1 MISFWCFYK
10 SSNKVTSTIQYT
22 YWHILSLKRCMFLIP
37 FLIQII
43 NPQLSVPLSDV
54 ELDLR
59 AWAWEWVVLILLQ
72 VKSTMSFCSLGT
84 EMHRNFYLSQI
95 LMFLETPQAQRQQ
108 VCQWLV
114 LLLILGACWLCWP
127 CWPDTTPPV
136 LRAEKGT
143 AEPNQHT
150 NYENSWPSAKKVG
163 NEADKLQGWVVRIY
177 CTETLLFV
185 RGESNL
191 FFSYR

>member
-1 MISFWCFYK
+1 
-10 SSNKVTSTIQYT
+10 
-22 YWHILSLKRCMFLIP
+22 MFLIP
-37 FLIQII
+37 FLVQII
-43 NPQLSVPLSDV
+43 NQQLCVPLIDV

-59 AWAWEWVVLILLQ
+59 AWAWEGVVLILLLYGVDVADTDEYRVDE
-72 VKSTMSFCSLGT
+72 VKSTMSFCSLRT
-84 EMHRNFYLSQI
+84 EMHSTFYLSQI

-163 NEADKLQGWVVRIY
+163 NEADKLQGWVVRNY